1 MAGPDE
7 YKWTFKARFR
17 RNAFGWKSQPAI
29 QRVKEAVAEIK
40 KIARQDFLLGAEGAV
55 LFLERVSPALDQVDG
70 SSGAIGNAVRHA
82 VEALVPIIEAAPA
95 TYATRNAWLERLWE
109 ATEQDGRPWIE
120 ALDPHWG
127 ELCAAPEIASM
138 WADRLLDWV
147 REDWSAPP
155 ETRAYFRG
163 ATHCLASLFR
173 AGRNEEILE
182 LLALKTYSF
191 WWYDAW
197 GVKALAAMGKVDE
210 AIRYAGAHLGLN
222 DNPSEATR
230 LCEKIL
236 LDQGRSEE
244 AYRSYGY
251 EANQCTT
258 NLATFRSI
266 QKKYPGKPS
275 GVILDDLVARTPGD
289 EGKWFAAAKD
299 AGLYREAIDLANRTP
314 CDPRTLTR
322 AARDFVFKQP
332 SFALHCG
339 FAALKWLVEGYGY
352 DITSADVWEAYR
364 RTMEAAGNLGE
375 VEKTQKAIRDLVARE
390 TFGGCFVTGVL
401 RQELGL

>member
-40 KIARQDFLLGAEGAV
+40 KVARQDFLLGAEGAV
-55 LFLERVSPALDQVDG
+55 IFLERVSPALDQVDG

-82 VEALVPIIEAAPA
+82 VEALVPIIAAAPA
-95 TYATRNAWLERLWE
+95 NRATRDAWLERLWK
-109 ATEQDGRPWIE
+109 ATQEDGRPWIE
-120 ALDPHWG
+120 ALDEHWG
-127 ELCAAPEIASM
+127 ELCAKPDIASL
-138 WADRLLDWV
+138 WADRLKGRV
-147 REDWSAPP
+147 QEDWGAPP
-155 ETRAYFRG
+155 DAHVYFRG
-163 ATHCLASLFR
+163 ASHCLGSLLR

-182 LLALKTYSF
+182 LLALRTYNF
-191 WWYDAW
+191 WWYDGW

-210 AIRYAGAHLGLN
+210 AIRYAEAHLGINN
-222 DNPSEATR
+222 DHSEAAR
-230 LCEKIL
+230 LCEELL

-244 AYRSYGY
+244 AYRDYGY
-251 EANQCTT
+251 EANRCTT
-258 NLATFRSI
+258 FLATFRSI
-266 QKKYPGKPS
+266 QKKYPDLLPEA
-275 GVILDDLVARTPGD
+275 ILNDLVARTPGE

-299 AGLYREAIDLANRTP
+299 AGLFREAVDLANRTP

-339 FAALKWLVEGYGY
+339 FAALKCVPPVGVRNFGQQVCIRSLNFQRGPKP
-352 DITSADVWEAYR
+352 T
-364 RTMEAAGNLGE
+364 
-375 VEKTQKAIRDLVARE
+375 AIL
-390 TFGGCFVTGVL
+390 FG
-401 RQELGL
+401 